1 MTRRLYGN
9 SIAVRQWTP
18 GDRRALNFHWLRFWH
33 AHVRQPTPRRGWL
46 ERSERA
52 CANKDCQER
61 RMCER
66 RATTRTVRL
75 GYPNVVWN
83 VSIWPRL
90 RRCARDLRRG
100 ESIGGNGLL
109 LGLLLF
115 HVLPVRCFANKA
127 LPLELRL
134 LLQAGAVRFVSKMCT
149 TRGAACARWEAAPD
163 RHATARPGPRAPVRA
178 SPAAISWP

>member
-1 MTRRLYGN
+1 MTLRGN
-9 SIAVRQWTP
+9 GNRSTKSLLVDARGGTRGATRG
-18 GDRRALNFHWLRFWH
+18 GDRRALNFHWLRLWH

-83 VSIWPRL
+83 VRIWPWL
-90 RRCARDLRRG
+90 RRCARDLRWG

-134 LLQAGAVRFVSKMCT
+134 LLQAGAVRFVSKCCASN
-149 TRGAACARWEAAPD
+149 TRRCMRTLGGCP
-163 RHATARPGPRAPVRA
+163 
-178 SPAAISWP
+178 